1 MATIA
6 DLRVP
11 AEEFV
16 LARTLRDAPDVGL
29 QVERVAAHENGSVL
43 PLVWVTTDA
52 FDELEDAFE
61 DDPTVNDVSLLAD
74 LDGERL
80 YRMEWIDR
88 VDIVVHALVEEEG
101 TILNAHAEEGW
112 WHLRIMFPDREAL
125 SSTYEFCKESDLR
138 VEVEAIYELDEER
151 GGRFGL
157 TDDQYETLST
167 ALEKGYYE
175 VPREISL
182 GDLAEELDV
191 SHQSLSERIRRGH
204 RNLLERTI
212 ESGFEDQV
220 RGGEPGP

>member
-11 AEEFV
+11 ADEFA
-16 LARTLRDAPDVGL
+16 LARTLREAPDVGL
-29 QVERVAAHENGSVL
+29 QVERVAAHDDGSVL

-52 FDELEDAFE
+52 FDELEAAFE

-101 TILNAHAEEGW
+101 TILNAHAEEGE

-125 SSTYEFCKESDLR
+125 SRTYEFCKESELR

-157 TDDQYETLST
+157 TEDQYETLST
-167 ALEKGYYE
+167 ALERGYYE

-212 ESGFEDQV
+212 ESGFEDQT
-220 RGGEPGP
+220 RGAGPGP